1 MSPLSFLYS
10 TPREVEV
17 NNSCNLCHS
26 ECLQKTGVLTC
37 HGPVSICSMTNLLA
51 KLFQLL
57 SLYLLLSFLLPCLLL
72 LPFLLHL
79 LLLLRGP
86 TSVLSV
92 LMSWMV
98 LTASLVVLTVSP
110 EMETP

>member
-1 MSPLSFLYS
+1 
-10 TPREVEV
+10 
-17 NNSCNLCHS
+17 
-26 ECLQKTGVLTC
+26 
-37 HGPVSICSMTNLLA
+37 MTNLLA